1 MCIIM
6 CKNRSPLT
14 RKNVM
19 RWPRTVWHW
28 VMVDE
33 NHLELELLPHNGRTL
48 QHEEPECPAS
58 ADCSQGQVF
67 GLVVKLLVESPAFH
81 L

>member
-1 MCIIM
+1 
-6 CKNRSPLT
+6 
-14 RKNVM
+14 
-19 RWPRTVWHW
+19 
-28 VMVDE
+28 MVDE